1 MFFQLLRQVVSSN
14 SQSFSVLYFFTVI
27 LLGIVAPFVIGRM
40 IAGRIRMADY
50 GWRIGLILM
59 TLLLSFEM
67 VGRTWNPK
75 SHAFDI
81 KLGVDLQGGVILIY
95 EVEEG
100 VTVVSDEKGKPQQQA
115 AGAGDTSFSMGALIE
130 ALSRRINP
138 TGTKEIVIR
147 PYGERQVEII
157 VPEVD
162 QREVDQIKKTIST
175 AGVLQ
180 FRIVANTRDH
190 DDIIDLAVTMSKDP
204 VAKRGRIIRDDKGK
218 SVGVWARV
226 AREQKVLRGVHPFK
240 LDVTQFTLR
249 NSSTG
254 DILTVPAT
262 AVTGREEDERRIE
275 LAEFVK
281 KEGIH
286 EIDVLMA
293 TDDGYD
299 VNGSHLGTVARGYD
313 EVLNPCIHFN
323 LKGIGVGLFSDLT
336 GDNAPDGQ
344 FKRQLGIV
352 LDNELLSAPNIQ
364 ERITGQGRITGRF
377 TQEEVDFLVNILQ
390 AGSLPVVLNKVPIAE
405 NSINPLLGK
414 ETVESSQIAMTVSLL
429 LVFAVVCWYYRY
441 SGFIASVAM
450 TANLLYILAAMILIK
465 AALTLPGIAGLVLT
479 VGMSI
484 DANVLIYER
493 MREEM
498 AKGSTLRMAI
508 RNGFARATVTIIDS
522 NLTTIIT
529 AVVLYAIGTDQI
541 RGFAVTLILGILVSM
556 FTAIFC
562 ARVVFDISERTR
574 FMTKLNMRQLFA
586 NPNYDFVGKQYICL
600 GVSVALIIVGMI
612 CVALRGREIFDIDF
626 NGGTSVHMLLQQ
638 PTETEVVRGVLD
650 TKFREINA
658 QYTLTGM
665 SKVGAGSASTIFK
678 VDSSIE
684 QVEDLQKA
692 VEDACRKSGGKVSL
706 ATYSLKRGPL
716 RHVTAAAPASTPKQP
731 EESKPAAAPAAKDSA
746 VPPAAPAA
754 VPAEKPAAESP
765 APAKPEAA
773 PAPETKPQSSIDRKR
788 ADNLVAWAGDMDN
801 LLAYADDAAPKE
813 PAAPAEK
820 PATPPA
826 AAPAAGEKAAG
837 GDAKAPAVEQPK
849 APANAARTEIEVP
862 LTFAYDINFDTLRGE
877 INDAA
882 RAADVPLSYFDLLNP
897 EYQGGSNAFKNWT
910 LRIATDETQTN
921 KLLDQLAK
929 QFSDNPVWPSSS
941 KIGSQVAG
949 KMQNKALVALVVSW
963 IAIII
968 YIWIR
973 FQHITYGLGAVIAL
987 IHDVMITIG
996 ALAATAW
1003 LAPFLGFL
1011 GIEEFKI
1018 NLTVVAAILTIIGY
1032 SVNDTIVVFDRIRE
1046 VRGKSPRLTYDMVNL
1061 SLNQTLSRTLLTGST
1076 TMIVLV
1082 VLYGWGGEGI
1092 HAFCFTLLVGVIIG
1106 TFSSLYVAT
1115 PVVLWITGVREGG
1128 SSKSTR

>member
-14 SQSFSVLYFFTVI
+14 SQVFSVLYFFTVI
-27 LLGIVAPFVIGRM
+27 LLGIVAPFVIGRT
-40 IAGRIRMADY
+40 IAARIRMADY
-50 GWRIGLILM
+50 GWKIGLIVM
-59 TLLLSFEM
+59 SLLLSFEL
-67 VGRTWNPK
+67 VGRTWNPHT
-75 SHAFDI
+75 HAFDI

-100 VTVVSDEKGKPQQQA
+100 VTVVPDEKGKPKQQTS
-115 AGAGDTSFSMGALIE
+115 GPGDTSFSMGALIE

-190 DDIIDLAVTMSKDP
+190 DDVINLAVTMSKDA
-204 VAKRGRIIRDDKGK
+204 VAKRGRVVRDEKGK
-218 SVGVWARV
+218 SVGLWVRV
-226 AREQKVLRGVHPFK
+226 SREQKVLRGVHPFK
-240 LDVTQFTLR
+240 LDVTQYTLR

-254 DILTVPAT
+254 DILAIPAT
-262 AVTGREEDERRIE
+262 AVASRDDDERRIE
-275 LAEFVK
+275 LAEYVK

-299 VNGSHLGTVARGYD
+299 VNGSHLGTVSRGYD

-414 ETVESSQIAMTVSLL
+414 ETVESSQIAMAVSLA

-441 SGFIASVAM
+441 SGFIASTAM
-450 TANLLYILAAMILIK
+450 AVNLLYILATMILIK

-529 AVVLYAIGTDQI
+529 ALVLYAIGTDQI

-574 FMTKLNMRQLFA
+574 FMTKLNMKQFFA
-586 NPNYDFVGKQYICL
+586 NPNYDFVGKQFICL

-612 CVALRGREIFDIDF
+612 CAALRGREIFDIDF
-626 NGGTSVHMLLQQ
+626 NGGTSVHMLLKQ
-638 PTETEVVRGVLD
+638 PTEANVVRGVLN
-650 TKFREINA
+650 TKFRELNK

-665 SKVGAGSASTIFK
+665 SKVGAGSASIIFK

-692 VEDACRKSGGKVSL
+692 IEDACKKSDGKVSL
-706 ATYSLKRGPL
+706 ATYSLTRGPL
-716 RHVTAAAPASTPKQP
+716 RRITTSAPASTPKP
-731 EESKPAAAPAAKDSA
+731 TTKDSKPAAAPVD
-746 VPPAAPAA
+746 
-754 VPAEKPAAESP
+754 KPAAESP

-773 PAPETKPQSSIDRKR
+773 PAPETKKQSSSDRKR
-788 ADNLVAWAGDMDN
+788 GDTLLAWAGDMDN
-801 LLAYADDAAPKE
+801 LLAYADTAAPKE
-813 PAAPAEK
+813 PAAPAASPGPAEK
-820 PATPPA
+820 PAEKPA
-826 AAPAAGEKAAG
+826 APPEAVKPAAG
-837 GDAKAPAVEQPK
+837 EQPK
-849 APANAARTEIEVP
+849 APASTARAEIEVP
-862 LTFAYDINFDTLRGE
+862 LTFAYDINFETLRGE

-882 RAADVPLSYFDLLNP
+882 RAVNVPVSYFDLLNP

-910 LRIATDETQTN
+910 LKIAADEAQTT
-921 KLLDQLAK
+921 KLLDHLAK

-949 KMQNKALVALVVSW
+949 KMQNKAVVALVVSW
-963 IAIII
+963 IAIIL

-987 IHDVMITIG
+987 VHDVMITIG

-1018 NLTVVAAILTIIGY
+1018 NMTVVAAILTIIGY

-1092 HAFCFTLLVGVIIG
+1092 HAFCFTLLVGVVIG

-1115 PVVLWITGVREGG
+1115 PVVLWITGVRESGG
-1128 SSKSTR
+1128 SKASR